1 MEEFET
7 FLAYEK
13 EVAESK
19 LKIIDRFQKGMKERP
34 VKRTSMVDL
43 VEQILRNVG
52 RPMHISEIIEIAAR
66 DYDSTL
72 DRDSVVSFII
82 KRMNAGRTFVRTA
95 PNTFGLK
102 EWPLVV
108 FQQRTIGKEGQ
119 AMIGEVSVILMGFRD
134 CFVTV
139 WQTHLGSCFKIE

>member
-102 EWPLVV
+102 E
-108 FQQRTIGKEGQ
+108 
-119 AMIGEVSVILMGFRD
+119 
-134 CFVTV
+134 
-139 WQTHLGSCFKIE
+139 

>member
-13 EVAESK
+13 EVVESK

-102 EWPLVV
+102 E
-108 FQQRTIGKEGQ
+108 
-119 AMIGEVSVILMGFRD
+119 
-134 CFVTV
+134 
-139 WQTHLGSCFKIE
+139 

>member
-13 EVAESK
+13 EVTESK

-34 VKRTSMVDL
+34 VKRRSMVDL

-102 EWPLVV
+102 E
-108 FQQRTIGKEGQ
+108 
-119 AMIGEVSVILMGFRD
+119 
-134 CFVTV
+134 
-139 WQTHLGSCFKIE
+139 

>member
-13 EVAESK
+13 EVTESK

-102 EWPLVV
+102 E
-108 FQQRTIGKEGQ
+108 
-119 AMIGEVSVILMGFRD
+119 
-134 CFVTV
+134 
-139 WQTHLGSCFKIE
+139 

>member
-43 VEQILRNVG
+43 V
-52 RPMHISEIIEIAAR
+52 
-66 DYDSTL
+66 
-72 DRDSVVSFII
+72 
-82 KRMNAGRTFVRTA
+82 
-95 PNTFGLK
+95 
-102 EWPLVV
+102 
-108 FQQRTIGKEGQ
+108 
-119 AMIGEVSVILMGFRD
+119 
-134 CFVTV
+134 
-139 WQTHLGSCFKIE
+139 